1 MSKTRSSS
9 LLRSNDRLCCVNSC
23 FKPCNQERKQDIHI
37 NMTGKGSLY
46 PFLEGILKCNWYPIA
61 RCPPPPIRLPL
72 STSSMENLD
81 THHPVPSSSF
91 VLENENVI
99 SRWLDEEE
107 ALISNNENQV
117 SSSMEAHPSQVQILL
132 DLLNLDGSLT
142 YLAVSITQY
151 PTTCSSSNPTTFT
164 ANTETVY
171 CTIFSI
177 NSSIIILSIT
187 ATSRF
192 VWFGDIL
199 CNTCIDQG
207 ILKESN
213 GVQLRSPSEIGTCYW
228 L

>member
-1 MSKTRSSS
+1 M
-9 LLRSNDRLCCVNSC
+9 
-23 FKPCNQERKQDIHI
+23 
-37 NMTGKGSLY
+37 
-46 PFLEGILKCNWYPIA
+46 A

-72 STSSMENLD
+72 STSSMENLN
-81 THHPVPSSSF
+81 THNPVPSSSF
-91 VLENENVI
+91 ELENENAI
-99 SRWLDEEE
+99 IRWLDEEE

-117 SSSMEAHPSQVQILL
+117 SSSMEAQPSQVQILL

-177 NSSIIILSIT
+177 NSNIIIILSTT

-192 VWFGDIL
+192 VCFGDIL

-213 GVQLRSPSEIGTCYW
+213 GVQLRSPSEIGTCY
-228 L
+228 